1 MARSK
6 ARISP
11 GLAKRL
17 AAGVI
22 RDKVERIT
30 EAVAEEAKDRA
41 PDAKRWQT
49 TNGAEARPSH
59 RHADGQTIPAT
70 IPYQLPKM
78 EYVGRASDDR
88 GRAAAGAGRWVTST
102 AVDLADRP
110 RDPSLP
116 IHQRINCE
124 CQSVIVPGVIA
135 AATRA
140 LPTRVRG
147 SKVSAAVEV
156 VFDRIAEAE
165 FGTNDTPGSHF
176 LSLAGSLVMARR
188 R

>member
-1 MARSK
+1 MGRTK
-6 ARISP
+6 TRIAP

-22 RDKVERIT
+22 RDEVERIT
-30 EAVAEEAKDRA
+30 DAVAKEAKDRA
-41 PDAKRWQT
+41 PDTKRWVT
-49 TNGAEARPSH
+49 TNGPDARPSH
-59 RHADGQTIPAT
+59 RHANGQTIPAT
-70 IPYQLPKM
+70 VPYQLPKM
-78 EYVGRASDDR
+78 EYIRKAGDDNR
-88 GRAAAGAGRWVTST
+88 QKAQGPGGWVLRT

-110 RDPSLP
+110 RDPQLP
-116 IHQRINCE
+116 IHQRINCG

-147 SKVSAAVEV
+147 SKVSATVEV
-156 VFDRIAEAE
+156 VFPRIAEAE

-176 LSLAGSLVMARR
+176 LSLSGSLVMARR

>member
-1 MARSK
+1 MARTR

-41 PDAKRWQT
+41 PAAKRWQA
-49 TNGAEARPSH
+49 TNGADARPSH

-70 IPYQLPKM
+70 IPYRLPKM
-78 EYVGRASDDR
+78 EYLRKDGDDRRRSDD
-88 GRAAAGAGRWVTST
+88 GPGRWITLS

-110 RDPSLP
+110 RDPGLP

-124 CQSVIVPGVIA
+124 CQSVIVPGIIA

-140 LPTRVRG
+140 LPARVRG
-147 SKVSAAVEV
+147 SRVSAAVEV
-156 VFDRIAEAE
+156 VFPLIAEAE
-165 FGTNDTPGSHF
+165 FGSNGSSGSHF